1 MDNILK
7 EMTASFNNLVMKPE
21 NLRTKLDG
29 VKTKLIE
36 LQNIEK
42 TEGGYTKVWAEK
54 YREVNLELAQV
65 KTNIELAL
73 KAEGSSQKA
82 DKNSAYQT
90 QLKYLNK
97 IKEETNTII
106 SLKRK
111 MVNAGD
117 EEKALYQ
124 HEITNAQKRI
134 QYDVQQL
141 EKKKLLTNEA
151 KYLVNTY
158 KEEIALQDRIN
169 NAKLNDKA
177 STQRITDIKSY
188 NAEIDKAI
196 TKLNSLNNS
205 STFRKNASN
214 LQVTQTKQDINS
226 LITAYQNLATKLQGN
241 ITPAGLETVRT
252 ELTQL
257 NARFNDATTTAKR
270 FETELRNDN
279 GAEKQA
285 QRIALLK
292 AQIEAYAKA
301 NPKAMKQFGDAFNNM
316 ITTLNSSPDKITVD
330 RVAKQFQTLRQE
342 INKADL
348 AGKTLWQTFEEKSKK
363 FIGWMSMTF
372 LYSSMFRAFRSA
384 ITNVIE
390 LDKAMTNLKKVTDE
404 TDTTYAK
411 FLNNAS
417 TQAKE
422 LHSTITD
429 LVEQTAVWA
438 KLGYSLN
445 EAQNLATTSMIY
457 SKVGEV
463 ENSKSVSDLVTVMK
477 AFNIESEK
485 SIRIVDSLN
494 ELGKFIAPIYKNI
507 YCKNSYIG

>member
-1 MDNILK
+1 M
-7 EMTASFNNLVMKPE
+7 
-21 NLRTKLDG
+21 
-29 VKTKLIE
+29 
-36 LQNIEK
+36 
-42 TEGGYTKVWAEK
+42 
-54 YREVNLELAQV
+54 
-65 KTNIELAL
+65 
-73 KAEGSSQKA
+73 
-82 DKNSAYQT
+82 
-90 QLKYLNK
+90 
-97 IKEETNTII
+97 
-106 SLKRK
+106 
-111 MVNAGD
+111 
-117 EEKALYQ
+117 
-124 HEITNAQKRI
+124 
-134 QYDVQQL
+134 
-141 EKKKLLTNEA
+141 
-151 KYLVNTY
+151 
-158 KEEIALQDRIN
+158 
-169 NAKLNDKA
+169 
-177 STQRITDIKSY
+177 
-188 NAEIDKAI
+188 
-196 TKLNSLNNS
+196 
-205 STFRKNASN
+205 
-214 LQVTQTKQDINS
+214 
-226 LITAYQNLATKLQGN
+226 
-241 ITPAGLETVRT
+241 
-252 ELTQL
+252 
-257 NARFNDATTTAKR
+257 
-270 FETELRNDN
+270 
-279 GAEKQA
+279 
-285 QRIALLK
+285 LK
-292 AQIEAYAKA
+292 AQLTALEKA
-301 NPKAMKQFGDAFNNM
+301 NPKAMKQYGDAIKSLM
-316 ITTLNSSPDKITVD
+316 ATLNNNPDTRAIEQVTKDI
-330 RVAKQFQTLRQE
+330 QLLRRE
-342 INKADL
+342 INNANL

-404 TDTTYAK
+404 TDTAYAK